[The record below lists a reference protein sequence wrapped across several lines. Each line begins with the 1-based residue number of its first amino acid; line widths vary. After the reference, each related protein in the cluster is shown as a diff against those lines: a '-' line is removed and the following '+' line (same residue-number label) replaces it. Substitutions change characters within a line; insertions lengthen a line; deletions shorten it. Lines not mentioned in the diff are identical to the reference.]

1 MADLAYIEISPHTI
15 PHIFA
20 RHPLPSQAPYPLRR
34 PWAWERK
41 ATAAT
46 LPQVLNLRE
55 GGGKGGRGSARLL
68 PREGVWHLRAS
79 AGREARA
86 P

>member
-46 LPQVLNLRE
+46 LPQV
-55 GGGKGGRGSARLL
+55 
-68 PREGVWHLRAS
+68 
-79 AGREARA
+79 
-86 P
+86 